1 MKKLLTVVTAAV
13 LGITAQAASVL
24 WDNGDG
30 DLYGYSTGAVANGYA
45 VYFFDTDKLDLE
57 AANTYLTSGDV
68 ATVIGKGQAGLAADA
83 GWVEGEA
90 TGYTAGT
97 SITAYLIAFNSD
109 DAATATYAYISH
121 TAPVSLPG
129 SGMAANY
136 SFDMSSSATASNW
149 IATSTP
155 EPTSGLLMLIG
166 VAGLALRRRRA

>member
-1 MKKLLTVVTAAV
+1 MKKLITLAVAVMLGTVAYS
-13 LGITAQAASVL
+13 ASVA
-24 WDNGDG
+24 WDNGEG

-45 VYFFDTDKLDLE
+45 VYFFDTGKLDLE
-57 AANTYLTSGDV
+57 AANAYLTSGDV
-68 ATVIGKGQAGLAADA
+68 ASVIGKGQAGLAADA

-90 TGYTAGT
+90 TGYAAGD

-109 DAATATYAYISH
+109 DATTATFAYISES
-121 TAPVSLPG
+121 APVTLPT